1 MAATQPGKESQQA
14 SKQKAWQHLRSG
26 LAIGAMTALCGGFLW
41 MLYAPQEKTPGNE
54 MFEGFDTSIPDATVS
69 EMNADKRKVYE
80 EIHRQELWQDK
91 VRSLEDFS
99 EDTLLSDSMTRI
111 ETSPTPG
118 AGASAIDASHD
129 TYRTLNRQIAS
140 FYRPTPAEDPRVA
153 DLQRQVEELTRR
165 LESRT
170 SPSVEHPTADE
181 VLERSYALAARY
193 FPNGTADGR
202 EPVATSVPATVRPA
216 EQITVVRPV
225 TSVVSTLAVPD
236 TLPNV
241 PRNRAFHTAVGPDTT
256 TPTGMIRACIA
267 GEQRIAAGERVRLRL
282 VDAVRVGAAT
292 LPAGSFIYG
301 TASING
307 QRLALT
313 VSSVECGGSI
323 LPVAL
328 TAYDT
333 DGIEGIFVPD
343 AAERKALKDA
353 AASMS
358 AGIGSGI
365 SITSNAGQQVAMDL
379 TRSALSGASQYL
391 SSKLREVRITLKAGH
406 RLLLISSKS

>member
-153 DLQRQVEELTRR
+153 DLQPDV
-165 LESRT
+165 SVGRT
-170 SPSVEHPTADE
+170 SYG
-181 VLERSYALAARY
+181 RR
-193 FPNGTADGR
+193 GTGAQLCIGG
-202 EPVATSVPATVRPA
+202 P
-216 EQITVVRPV
+216 
-225 TSVVSTLAVPD
+225 L
-236 TLPNV
+236 LP
-241 PRNRAFHTAVGPDTT
+241 
-256 TPTGMIRACIA
+256 
-267 GEQRIAAGERVRLRL
+267 
-282 VDAVRVGAAT
+282 
-292 LPAGSFIYG
+292 
-301 TASING
+301 
-307 QRLALT
+307 
-313 VSSVECGGSI
+313 
-323 LPVAL
+323 
-328 TAYDT
+328 
-333 DGIEGIFVPD
+333 
-343 AAERKALKDA
+343 
-353 AASMS
+353 
-358 AGIGSGI
+358 
-365 SITSNAGQQVAMDL
+365 
-379 TRSALSGASQYL
+379 
-391 SSKLREVRITLKAGH
+391 
-406 RLLLISSKS
+406 

>member
-193 FPNGTADGR
+193 FPNGAADGR
-202 EPVATSVPATVRPA
+202 EPVAASVPATVSPA

-225 TSVVSTLAVPD
+225 TSVVSTLALPD
-236 TLPNV
+236 TLPDI
-241 PRNRAFHTAVGPDTT
+241 PRNRAFRTAVGPDTT

-282 VDAVRVGAAT
+282 LDRVQAEET
-292 LPAGSFIYG
+292 LLPEGTIIYG
-301 TASING
+301 TATISG
-307 QRLALT
+307 QRLGIRVQSLT
-313 VSSVECGGSI
+313 SDAGLLAVN
-323 LPVAL
+323 L

-333 DGIEGIFVPD
+333 DGLPGLFIPD
-343 AAERKALKDA
+343 AAERTALKEA
-353 AASMS
+353 AAS
-358 AGIGSGI
+358 AGNNLGSGI
-365 SITSNAGQQVAMDL
+365 TVTRGAGQQIASDL
-379 TRSALSGASQYL
+379 TRSLLSGGTKYL
-391 SSKLREVRITLKAGH
+391 SAKLREVRITLKAGH
-406 RLLLISSKS
+406 TLFLVSEQ

>member
-202 EPVATSVPATVRPA
+202 EPVATSVPATVSPA

-225 TSVVSTLAVPD
+225 TSVVSTLALPD
-236 TLPNV
+236 TLPDI
-241 PRNRAFHTAVGPDTT
+241 PRNRAFRTAVGPDTT
-256 TPTGMIRACIA
+256 TPTGMIHACIA

-282 VDAVRVGAAT
+282 LDRVQAGET
-292 LPAGSFIYG
+292 LLPEGTIIYG
-301 TASING
+301 TATISG
-307 QRLALT
+307 QRLGIRVQSLASDAGLLT
-313 VSSVECGGSI
+313 VN
-323 LPVAL
+323 L

-333 DGIEGIFVPD
+333 DGQPGLFIPD
-343 AAERKALKDA
+343 TAERSALKEA
-353 AASMS
+353 AAS
-358 AGIGSGI
+358 AGNNLGSGI
-365 SITSNAGQQVAMDL
+365 TVTRGAGQQIASDL
-379 TRSALSGASQYL
+379 TRSLLSGGTKYL
-391 SSKLREVRITLKAGH
+391 SAKLREVRITLKAGH
-406 RLLLISSKS
+406 TLFLVSEQ

>member
-193 FPNGTADGR
+193 FPQNDMTEGKEQAV
-202 EPVATSVPATVRPA
+202 PVPATVRTA
-216 EQITVVRPV
+216 ERVALVRPV
-225 TSVVSTLAVPD
+225 SSVASTLALPD
-236 TLPNV
+236 TLCAG
-241 PRNRAFHTAVGPDTT
+241 PRNRNFNTPVGTIA
-256 TPTGMIRACIA
+256 TPQAPMIRACVA
-267 GEQRIAAGERVRLRL
+267 DEQRIAAGERVRLRL
-282 VDAVRVGAAT
+282 LDRVQAGDIV
-292 LPAGSFIYG
+292 LPAGTALYG
-301 TASING
+301 TATISG
-307 QRLALT
+307 QRLGIRVQSLASDAGLLT
-313 VSSVECGGSI
+313 VN
-323 LPVAL
+323 L

-333 DGIEGIFVPD
+333 DGQPGLFIPD
-343 AAERKALKDA
+343 TAERSALKEA
-353 AASMS
+353 AAS
-358 AGIGSGI
+358 AGNNLGSGI
-365 SITSNAGQQVAMDL
+365 TVTRGAGQQIASDL
-379 TRSALSGASQYL
+379 TRSLLSGGTKYL
-391 SSKLREVRITLKAGH
+391 STKLREVRITLKAGH
-406 RLLLISSKS
+406 TLFLVSEQ

>member
-193 FPNGTADGR
+193 FPNGAADGR
-202 EPVATSVPATVRPA
+202 EPVAASVPATVSPA

-225 TSVVSTLAVPD
+225 TSVVSTLALPD
-236 TLPNV
+236 TLPDV
-241 PRNRAFHTAVGPDTT
+241 PRNRAFRTAVGPDTT
-256 TPTGMIRACIA
+256 TPTGMIHACIA

-282 VDAVRVGAAT
+282 LDRVQAGET
-292 LPAGSFIYG
+292 LLPEGTIIYG
-301 TASING
+301 TATISG
-307 QRLALT
+307 QRLGIRVQSLASDAGLLT
-313 VSSVECGGSI
+313 VN
-323 LPVAL
+323 L

-333 DGIEGIFVPD
+333 DGQPGLFIPD
-343 AAERKALKDA
+343 TAERSALKEA
-353 AASMS
+353 AAS
-358 AGIGSGI
+358 AGNNLGSGI
-365 SITSNAGQQVAMDL
+365 TVTRGAGQQIASDL
-379 TRSALSGASQYL
+379 TRSLLSGGTKYL
-391 SSKLREVRITLKAGH
+391 SAKLREVRITLKAGH
-406 RLLLISSKS
+406 TLFLVSEQ

>member
-1 MAATQPGKESQQA
+1 M
-14 SKQKAWQHLRSG
+14 
-26 LAIGAMTALCGGFLW
+26 
-41 MLYAPQEKTPGNE
+41 
-54 MFEGFDTSIPDATVS
+54 
-69 EMNADKRKVYE
+69 
-80 EIHRQELWQDK
+80 
-91 VRSLEDFS
+91 
-99 EDTLLSDSMTRI
+99 
-111 ETSPTPG
+111 
-118 AGASAIDASHD
+118 
-129 TYRTLNRQIAS
+129 
-140 FYRPTPAEDPRVA
+140 
-153 DLQRQVEELTRR
+153 
-165 LESRT
+165 
-170 SPSVEHPTADE
+170 
-181 VLERSYALAARY
+181 ERSYALAARY

-225 TSVVSTLAVPD
+225 TSVVSTLALPD

-282 VDAVRVGAAT
+282 IDAVRVGAAT

>member
-193 FPNGTADGR
+193 FPNGAADGR
-202 EPVATSVPATVRPA
+202 EPVAASVPATVSPA

-225 TSVVSTLAVPD
+225 TSVVSTLALPD
-236 TLPNV
+236 TLPDI
-241 PRNRAFHTAVGPDTT
+241 PRNRAFRTAVGPDTT

-282 VDAVRVGAAT
+282 LDRVQAGET
-292 LPAGSFIYG
+292 LLPEGTIIYG
-301 TASING
+301 TATISG
-307 QRLALT
+307 QRLGIRVQSLASDAGLLT
-313 VSSVECGGSI
+313 VN
-323 LPVAL
+323 L

-333 DGIEGIFVPD
+333 DGQPGLFIPD
-343 AAERKALKDA
+343 TAERSALKEA
-353 AASMS
+353 AAS
-358 AGIGSGI
+358 AGNNLGSGI
-365 SITSNAGQQVAMDL
+365 TVTRGAGQQIASDL
-379 TRSALSGASQYL
+379 TRSLLSGGTKYL
-391 SSKLREVRITLKAGH
+391 SAKLREVRITLKAGH
-406 RLLLISSKS
+406 TLFLVSEQ